1 MLTIKNRAGRAD
13 GMGAGGIIGLCLAA
27 ALAGCSVLPTPPT
40 RAEVYDFGPGLT
52 VFQPNAAAPAGQAAQ
67 ATLTPGS
74 APASTG
80 MRVPVAL
87 AEVATTGVPEGSTA
101 VLYRLAYANAQHL
114 RPYTQARWSQPPA
127 QLVQQALRDQMGQ
140 RRAVLLGEEG
150 IAQLLDDGRPPLVVR
165 VQLEEFSQVFSAPAS
180 SGGLVRLRISLG
192 ESTTAGEK
200 LVAQRVFTVQR
211 PAATADA
218 VGGTR
223 ALAEATAQAA
233 ADVEQW
239 LEQLGR

>member
-1 MLTIKNRAGRAD
+1 MSTIKTI
-13 GMGAGGIIGLCLAA
+13 AGGAYSISTRGIFGLTLAA
-27 ALAGCSVLPTPPT
+27 ALAGCSVLPAPPT
-40 RAEVYDFGPGLT
+40 RAEVFDFGPGL
-52 VFQPNAAAPAGQAAQ
+52 ARAQ
-67 ATLTPGS
+67 AVMATATATATASSTG
-74 APASTG
+74 PASSLA
-80 MRVPVAL
+80 PVAL
-87 AEVATTGVPEGSTA
+87 AEVSTAGVPEGSTA
-101 VLYRLAYANAQHL
+101 VLYRLAYANAQQL
-114 RPYTQARWSQPPA
+114 RPYGQARWSQPPA

-150 IAQLLDDGRPPLVVR
+150 IAQLLDNGRPPTVVR
-165 VQLEEFSQVFSAPAS
+165 VQLEEFSQVFSAQDAS
-180 SGGLVRLRISLG
+180 AGLVRLRASIG

-223 ALAEATAQAA
+223 ALADAAAQAA
-233 ADVEQW
+233 AELEQW

>member
-1 MLTIKNRAGRAD
+1 MFTIKTIAARAGGTSAR
-13 GMGAGGIIGLCLAA
+13 GILGLCLAA
-27 ALAGCSVLPTPPT
+27 ALGGCSVLPTPPT

-52 VFQPNAAAPAGQAAQ
+52 VFQPNTGSQGAAATLAPGGAA
-67 ATLTPGS
+67 
-74 APASTG
+74 
-80 MRVPVAL
+80 MRAPVAL
-87 AEVATTGVPEGSTA
+87 AEVATTGVPEGSSA

-127 QLVQQALRDQMGQ
+127 QLVQPALRDQMGQ

-180 SGGLVRLRISLG
+180 STGLVRLRVSLG

-211 PAATADA
+211 PAPTADA

-223 ALAEATAQAA
+223 ALAEAAAQAA

>member
-1 MLTIKNRAGRAD
+1 MSTIKTIAASAYSISAR
-13 GMGAGGIIGLCLAA
+13 GIFGLTLVA
-27 ALAGCSVLPTPPT
+27 ALAGCSVLPAPPT
-40 RAEVYDFGPGLT
+40 RAEVFDFGPGLT
-52 VFQPNAAAPAGQAAQ
+52 RPQAVMAPA
-67 ATLTPGS
+67 T
-74 APASTG
+74 APASTTAPASSLA
-80 MRVPVAL
+80 PVAL
-87 AEVATTGVPEGSTA
+87 AEVSTTGVPEGSTA
-101 VLYRLAYANAQHL
+101 VLYRLAYANAQQL
-114 RPYTQARWSQPPA
+114 RPYGQARWSQPPA

-150 IAQLLDDGRPPLVVR
+150 IAQLLDNGRPPTVVR
-165 VQLEEFSQVFSAPAS
+165 VQLEEFSQVFSAQDAS
-180 SGGLVRLRISLG
+180 AGLVRLRASIG

-200 LVAQRVFTVQR
+200 LVAQRVFVVQR

-233 ADVEQW
+233 ADLEQW

>member
-1 MLTIKNRAGRAD
+1 MFTIKKIAACAD
-13 GMGAGGIIGLCLAA
+13 GTSARGILGLCLAA
-27 ALAGCSVLPTPPT
+27 ALGGCSVLPTPPT

-52 VFQPNAAAPAGQAAQ
+52 VFQANSGAPGAAA
-67 ATLTPGS
+67 TLAPGGS
-74 APASTG
+74 A
-80 MRVPVAL
+80 MRAPVAL
-87 AEVATTGVPEGSTA
+87 AEVATTGVPEGSSA

-180 SGGLVRLRISLG
+180 STGLVRLRVSLG

-200 LVAQRVFTVQR
+200 LIAQRVFAVQR

-223 ALAEATAQAA
+223 ALAEAAAQAA

>member
-1 MLTIKNRAGRAD
+1 MFTIKTIAASPGGSSARALF
-13 GMGAGGIIGLCLAA
+13 GLCFAA

-40 RAEVYDFGPGLT
+40 RAEVYDFGPGLAGVQASPPAQAVT
-52 VFQPNAAAPAGQAAQ
+52 APAG
-67 ATLTPGS
+67 S
-74 APASTG
+74 ASTAALA
-80 MRVPVAL
+80 PVAL
-87 AEVATTGVPEGSTA
+87 AEVSTTGVPEGSTA
-101 VLYRLAYANAQHL
+101 VLYRLAYANAQQL
-114 RPYTQARWSQPPA
+114 RPYGQARWSQPPA

-150 IAQLLDDGRPPLVVR
+150 IAQLLDNGRPPTVVR
-165 VQLEEFSQVFSAPAS
+165 VQLEEFSHVFTAPS
-180 SGGLVRLRISLG
+180 TSGGLVRLRASIG

-200 LVAQRVFTVQR
+200 LIAQRVFTVQR

-223 ALAEATAQAA
+223 ALADATTQAA
-233 ADVEQW
+233 VELEQW